1 MACDQRVKK
10 VQQDVK
16 HFQKTSQKI
25 TICLC
30 NFISKNLTGGM
41 IPDGINMQGNF
52 IVNLK
57 KWSDKKKQ
65 NKKKILKKMQKFRR
79 KEKKLMTSNK
89 SW

>member
-25 TICLC
+25 TI
-30 NFISKNLTGGM
+30 GM
-41 IPDGINMQGNF
+41 IPDGINIQGNF

-57 KWSDKKKQ
+57 KWSDKK
-65 NKKKILKKMQKFRR
+65 NKTKR
-79 KEKKLMTSNK
+79 KS
-89 SW
+89 

>member
-1 MACDQRVKK
+1 
-10 VQQDVK
+10 
-16 HFQKTSQKI
+16 
-25 TICLC
+25 
-30 NFISKNLTGGM
+30 M

-57 KWSDKKKQ
+57 EWSDKKKKK
-65 NKKKILKKMQKFRR
+65 KKKILKKMQKFRR

>member
-1 MACDQRVKK
+1 
-10 VQQDVK
+10 
-16 HFQKTSQKI
+16 
-25 TICLC
+25 
-30 NFISKNLTGGM
+30 M

-57 KWSDKKKQ
+57 EWSDKKKK

>member
-1 MACDQRVKK
+1 MARDQRVKK

-57 KWSDKKKQ
+57 KWSDKK
-65 NKKKILKKMQKFRR
+65 NKTKR
-79 KEKKLMTSNK
+79 K
-89 SW
+89 SWKKCKNLGGKKRN